1 MSSCQT
7 FDEIFSFEN
16 AEHHICKV
24 MMSGVEGRG
33 RSRFAVELRD
43 PISPSEIQVV
53 FGENNLF
60 SGIYFCFSP
69 CYLPDI

>member
-43 PISPSEIQVV
+43 PISPSEIHR
-53 FGENNLF
+53 
-60 SGIYFCFSP
+60 
-69 CYLPDI
+69 

>member
-43 PISPSEIQVV
+43 PISPMRFIADA
-53 FGENNLF
+53 FGRGKR
-60 SGIYFCFSP
+60 S
-69 CYLPDI
+69 